1 MGGAYIIYTASQ
13 AAEAAALARAHRQ
26 QQTIDEIATLEER
39 DGLLFDGLQVIFR
52 KVEENF
58 HGGSNHADFNLDK
71 LFGKGNWRGSR
82 QQQLT
87 NILRDLGYK
96 VDYSCSSNE
105 YNERLYLSWKKPKD

>member
-39 DGLLFDGLQVIFR
+39 DGPLFDGLQVIFR

-58 HGGSNHADFNLDK
+58 LGGSNHADFNLDK
-71 LFGKGNWRGSR
+71 LIGAGNWRR
-82 QQQLT
+82 LQQKLT
-87 NILRDLGYK
+87 DLLRNLGYK

>member
-1 MGGAYIIYTASQ
+1 MAGAFIVYTAEQ
-13 AAEAAALARAHRQ
+13 AAMAAAQARALKRQ
-26 QQTIDEIATLEER
+26 QAVDEIATLEEK

-71 LFGKGNWRGSR
+71 LMGKGRWRGAV
-82 QQQLT
+82 QQKLT
-87 NILRDLGYK
+87 DILRDLGYK

>member
-1 MGGAYIIYTASQ
+1 MRSSYIIYTAEQ
-13 AAEAAALARAHRQ
+13 AAHAAAQARAHKMQ
-26 QQTIDEIATLEER
+26 QAIDSIPDLEQS
-39 DGLLFDGLQVIFR
+39 DPLVFDGLQVIFK

-71 LFGKGNWRGSR
+71 LMGKGRWRGAV
-82 QQQLT
+82 QQKLT

-105 YNERLYLSWKKPKD
+105 YNETLYLSWKKSKD

>member
-26 QQTIDEIATLEER
+26 QQTIDEIATLEEL
-39 DGLLFDGLQVIFR
+39 DGPLFDGLQVIFR

-71 LFGKGNWRGSR
+71 LFGKGNWRGRR

-87 NILRDLGYK
+87 DILRNLGYE
-96 VDYSCSSNE
+96 VEYLCSSNE
-105 YNERLYLSWKKPKD
+105 YNEKLYLTWEKPKD